1 MGKYLDALN
10 KDVRFIEGIKSC
22 MNCGVCTAICPA
34 ASFYNYDP
42 RVITNIVQSRD
53 EDKIEELLKSETIW
67 YCGQC
72 MSCKTRCPRGNTP
85 GLIIMALRQLSQRLG
100 FFTESEKG
108 RQQLA
113 IKRIIG
119 GNILKIGYC
128 VYPDAVVPDKHP
140 EQGPVWEWAY
150 DKFDRLMPRFG
161 ANYKGKGAGALRK
174 IDQSDLDELDKIF
187 EVTGAYQ
194 HFEDIEKSS
203 EKKADEM
210 KIKIDT
216 ENDNDYMNH
225 IYTYNSNTHQ
235 KE

>member
-1 MGKYLDALN
+1 MGKYFEVLN
-10 KDVRFIEGIKSC
+10 KDIRFIEGLKSC

-42 RVITNIVQSRD
+42 RMIVNTVQTRD
-53 EDKIEELLKSETIW
+53 DEKIEELLKDETIW

-85 GLIIMALRQLSQRLG
+85 GLIIMALRRLSQLEG

-119 GNILKIGYC
+119 GNILNIGYC
-128 VYPDAVVPDKHP
+128 VYPDTVVPEQHP
-140 EQGPVWEWAY
+140 EQGPAWEWVFKHR
-150 DKFDRLMPRFG
+150 DKIMSKFG

-174 IDQSDLDELDKIF
+174 IDVEDLDELKQIF
-187 EVTGAYQ
+187 DVTGGCDFFDA
-194 HFEDIEKSS
+194 IERNSY
-203 EKKADEM
+203 EKAQEMQLILDE
-210 KIKIDT
+210 T
-216 ENDNDYMNH
+216 NENEYMNH
-225 IYTYNSNTHQ
+225 ISNYNSNNHS